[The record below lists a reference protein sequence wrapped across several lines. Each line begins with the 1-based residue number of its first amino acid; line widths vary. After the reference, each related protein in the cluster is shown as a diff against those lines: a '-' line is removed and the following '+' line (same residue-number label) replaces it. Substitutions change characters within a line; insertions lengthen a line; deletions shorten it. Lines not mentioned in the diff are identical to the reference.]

1 MPIFAD
7 RERAYEAKFAKDQE
21 ASFKIVAHR
30 NRLLALWVG
39 LAGESASRYVR
50 HIIELES
57 PGHDDNH
64 LLDRL
69 KSDITAAGAT
79 LTADEL
85 AGELVRCTAKARS
98 DISGH

>member
-1 MPIFAD
+1 M
-7 RERAYEAKFAKDQE
+7 
-21 ASFKIVAHR
+21 
-30 NRLLALWVG
+30 G

-50 HIIELES
+50 HVIELES
-57 PGHDDNH
+57 PGHDDTH

-85 AGELVRCTAKARS
+85 AGELARCTVEARR
-98 DISGH
+98 DISGR